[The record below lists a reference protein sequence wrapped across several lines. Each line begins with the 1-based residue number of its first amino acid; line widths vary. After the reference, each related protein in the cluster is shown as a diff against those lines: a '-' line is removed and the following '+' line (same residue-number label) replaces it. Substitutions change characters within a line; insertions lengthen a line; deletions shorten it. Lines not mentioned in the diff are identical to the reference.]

1 MHPYPMRAH
10 ISAMIDGVPSRR
22 THGHLHQLEVHK
34 LLQCGNHVVCP
45 EGLNGGLEPVLPL
58 LPKLPIWDMNTLGRP
73 VHKPLLLQVD
83 LFHAML
89 GNKMP
94 TIPGPCRA
102 STPPSS
108 PHLVMECPSE
118 MANHTSMATK
128 LQELLSQMV
137 LHTSNLASGDSTLRR

>member
-10 ISAMIDGVPSRR
+10 ISAMIDGVPCRS
-22 THGHLHQLEVHK
+22 THRHLHQLEVHK
-34 LLQCGNHVVCP
+34 LLQCGDHVVCP
-45 EGLNGGLEPVLPL
+45 KGMNGGLEPVLLL
-58 LPKLPIWDMNTLGRP
+58 LPKLPIWNMNTLGRP

-83 LFHAML
+83 FSHAML

-94 TIPGPCRA
+94 IIPGPCRA

-108 PHLVMECPSE
+108 PHLVIECPSE

-128 LQELLSQMV
+128 LQEFLSEMG
-137 LHTSNLASGDSTLRR
+137 LDTFRPASGTAP